1 MRNSLPAA
9 FFVNDIATI
18 DNDEEFTACPQKL
31 HFQQGNGSI
40 RSHKKE
46 QVADHIQF
54 LITETGP
61 VTPKTPK
68 TPSST
73 KASKE
78 FDREPP
84 DDFELVA
91 AQPLVSPQIFCQ
103 VFPFHLMFSRQM
115 RIVQAGKSVRRVIPR
130 TAEQN
135 CPLLDVLEPVRP
147 HIQLSFQTIL
157 AHISTIYVLKTKP
170 GTMLEPEMFMRLKV
184 KDFPFATAEL

>member
-1 MRNSLPAA
+1 MTS
-9 FFVNDIATI
+9 NDS
-18 DNDEEFTACPQKL
+18 DEFIACPQKL
-31 HFQQGNGSI
+31 RFQQGNGNI
-40 RSHKKE
+40 LNHKKE
-46 QVADHIQF
+46 HEVADHIQF
-54 LITETGP
+54 LITEIGP

-68 TPSST
+68 TPSSAKST
-73 KASKE
+73 KE

-103 VFPFHLMFSRQM
+103 VFPFHLMFNRQM
-115 RIVQAGKSVRRVIPR
+115 RIVQAGKSVSRVIPK
-130 TAEQN
+130 TAEEN

-184 KDFPFATAEL
+184 NSL